1 MKEIKLL
8 QEVFLDKVLSGKALL
23 FRKISVFILMALLV
37 LTGMNDAI
45 AVNPDDQQI
54 RVSGTITDE
63 NNSPLPGV
71 NIQVEGTT
79 IGAISDAEG
88 KYSLN
93 VNDRN
98 AVLLFTFIGYTAQR
112 MPLDGKTV
120 IDVKMAPDLTTLDEV
135 VVVGYGTVRKAT
147 LTGSVSTVDA
157 APLQKAPSVNFT
169 QTLAG
174 RLPGLVAVSTT
185 GQPGKDDLTLRI
197 RGVNTL
203 NNSEPLI
210 VVDGIAGRSI
220 TNLAATDIES
230 ITILK
235 DAAAAIYG
243 ARAANGVIL
252 VTTKRGT
259 AKKPEISIRFNK
271 GWSQPTRIPKMADS
285 PTYATMINEIDGY
298 NNQPHTYTDAEI
310 QKFRDGS
317 DPWHYPNTD
326 WFGLVFNKFSSQY
339 MADISISGG
348 SERSRFFV
356 SGGYDFQ
363 DGIYKNSSENYS
375 KSNFRANIDNDITD
389 NITLSIDLSGF
400 HGKGNYSSFTTGEIF
415 SSLITGGS
423 GSGGRPNVVAMW
435 PGNRP
440 AAGFI
445 GGMNPLVMGTDIVGY
460 NRNNEYNFLSNLKL
474 LVKIPWVKGLSVT
487 GNASY
492 DKDWDDTKDW
502 EIPYTLYAW
511 DGSTVDTNGDPV
523 TTPAK
528 SGVSDPQ
535 LTETMGSG
543 QRVTLNALLN
553 YEVAFGSSNLKVL
566 AGSERIKGESRDIR
580 AFRRLF
586 PSTVIDQL
594 FAGSDQFKDNNGS
607 ASASARLNYFG
618 RFNYD
623 FSDKYLLEFVWRYDG
638 SYIFP
643 EAGRWGFFPGVSA
656 GWRISEESFW
666 KNNIALVNYF
676 KIRGSWGQTGN
687 DRIDTYQYL
696 ATYGYSTTPYV
707 FNEDT
712 EAIALNPLAIPN
724 KDVTWEVANQS
735 NIGFDSQFLDGKIE
749 FSADYFYNL
758 RTKILYFRN
767 ASVPASTGLTL
778 PRENIGEVVN
788 QGFELQLSH
797 KNTVGSFGY
806 GISING
812 SYSKNKIKFWD
823 ETPGVP
829 EYQRSTGKPINAGLY
844 YNAIGIFRDQEAV
857 DNYPHWA
864 GAKAGDVIFEDVNAD
879 GKIDGLDRVR
889 FEKTN
894 IPTFDGGLNLD
905 VSYKNFYGSAFFMGA
920 AGAIRTRTI
929 ESGRIGNYLAEDA
942 EGRWTENNPDAVKPR
957 TWNAANEYW
966 SSANNTYWLRNNN
979 FIRLKNIQ
987 IGYNL
992 PESIKTR
999 LNVRDLT
1006 VFLSGMNILTLSKE
1020 KVFDPETVGNT
1031 YPLNRVYNAGIRLT
1045 F

>member
-8 QEVFLDKVLSGKALL
+8 QKKDYDKVLDKQTLL
-23 FRKISVFILMALLV
+23 FRKMSVFIFMALFL
-37 LTGMNDAI
+37 LTGLNDAI
-45 AVNPDDQQI
+45 AVFPDDQQI

-71 NIQVEGTT
+71 NVQVEGTT
-79 IGAISDAEG
+79 IGAISDVEG
-88 KYSLN
+88 KYSMN

-98 AVLLFTFIGYTAQR
+98 AVLLFSFIGYVVQK
-112 MPLDGKTV
+112 MPIDGRTV

-147 LTGSVSTVDA
+147 LTGSVSSVDA
-157 APLQKAPSVNFT
+157 APLQRAPSVNFT

-174 RLPGLVAVSTT
+174 RLPGLTAVSTT

-220 TNLAATDIES
+220 TNLAASDIES

-259 AKKPEISIRFNK
+259 AKKPEISVRFNK

-310 QKFRDGS
+310 QKFSDGS
-317 DPWHYPNTD
+317 DPWRYPNTD
-326 WFGLVFNKFSSQY
+326 WFGLVFNNFSNQY

-348 SERSRFFV
+348 SEKSRFFV

-389 NITLSIDLSGF
+389 NITLSVDLSGF
-400 HGKGNYSSFTTGEIF
+400 YGKGNYSSLTTAQIF

-423 GSGGRPNVVAMW
+423 GSGGRPNVVAIW

-445 GGMNPLVMGTDIVGY
+445 GGFNPVVMGTDLVGY
-460 NRNNEYNFLSNLKL
+460 SRDNEYNFLSNVKL

-492 DKDWDDTKDW
+492 DKNFDDAKRW
-502 EIPYTLYAW
+502 RIPYTLYAW
-511 DGSTVDTNGDPV
+511 DGSTVDANGPV
-523 TTPAK
+523 TTPAI
-528 SGVSDPQ
+528 SGEVSDPQ
-535 LTETMGSG
+535 LTETMGNG

-553 YEVAFGSSNLKVL
+553 YEVALGSSNLKIL
-566 AGSERIKGESRDIR
+566 AGSERIQGDSTGIE

-594 FAGSDQFKDNNGS
+594 FAGSDQFKDNDGS
-607 ASASARLNYFG
+607 SSSSARLNYFG
-618 RFNYD
+618 RINYD
-623 FSDKYLLEFVWRYDG
+623 FSGKYLMEFVWRYDG

-643 EAGRWGFFPGVSA
+643 EEGRWGFFPGVSA
-656 GWRISEESFW
+656 GWRISEEGFW

-687 DRIDTYQYL
+687 DRINTYQYL
-696 ATYGYSTTPYV
+696 ATYGYSATPYV

-712 EAIALNPLAIPN
+712 ESIALNPLAIPN

-735 NIGFDSQFLDGKIE
+735 NLGFDSQFLDGKIE

-758 RTKILYFRN
+758 RTRILYYRN

-788 QGFELQLSH
+788 QGFELQVSH

-829 EYQRSTGKPINAGLY
+829 EYQRSTGRPINAGLY
-844 YNAIGIFRDQEAV
+844 YNSIGIFSDQEAV
-857 DNYPHWA
+857 DAYPHWA
-864 GAKAGDVIFEDVNAD
+864 GAKPGDVIFEDVNAD

-894 IPTFDGGLNLD
+894 IPTFDGGLNID
-905 VSYKNFYGSAFFMGA
+905 VSYKNFYGSAFLMGA

-1006 VFLSGMNILTLSKE
+1006 VFLSGMNVLTFSNE